1 MNNDTIK
8 KALVKELVDAFEKRL
23 TTTIVSRGVVE
34 GQVERI
40 IEIYEPHFKQ
50 TNEAVEF
57 AEWLQKEYYVK
68 YLGADSSK
76 HNTWYKYT
84 SDDRIYFSSKEL
96 YQLFIIEKN
105 GHKAKRG

>member
-1 MNNDTIK
+1 MNNETIK

-50 TNEAVEF
+50 TNDAVEF
-57 AEWLQKEYYVK
+57 LRWYQENPKIEYYGEGSYRYNGSVVNLNRL
-68 YLGADSSK
+68 Y
-76 HNTWYKYT
+76 
-84 SDDRIYFSSKEL
+84 EL
-96 YQLFIIEKN
+96 FLNKDNN
-105 GHKAKRG
+105 GHTTKQG